1 MLGASRKASEQS
13 RYDKCHKKG
22 RNSGADRPDEQGGER
37 RSWTACC
44 GEQPVNVRC
53 ERKAESPERDR
64 PRRMPRRCARRG
76 IPLMFVSNLY
86 RGHDGAGHPRGQP
99 PQAHVMGV
107 GEHTES
113 DAMTTYATATSIIT
127 RTHERADTSA
137 LARRRCHP
145 ADESTKA
152 EERNSEDLLFALPE
166 RPSGARADAPTAA
179 TEARR

>member
-22 RNSGADRPDEQGGER
+22 RNSGDDRPDEQGGER

-86 RGHDGAGHPRGQP
+86 RGHDGTGHPRGQP

-107 GEHTES
+107 GEHTET
-113 DAMTTYATATSIIT
+113 DADDDIRHGNEHH
-127 RTHERADTSA
+127 RTDPRA
-137 LARRRCHP
+137 
-145 ADESTKA
+145 
-152 EERNSEDLLFALPE
+152 
-166 RPSGARADAPTAA
+166 G
-179 TEARR
+179 